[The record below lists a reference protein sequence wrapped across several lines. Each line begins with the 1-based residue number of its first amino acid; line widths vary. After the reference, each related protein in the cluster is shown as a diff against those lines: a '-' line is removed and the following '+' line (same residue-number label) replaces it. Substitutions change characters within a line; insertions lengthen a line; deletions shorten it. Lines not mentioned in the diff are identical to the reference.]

1 MVFIDFCFIYYIKVC
16 SKSKIM
22 FHTMP
27 KTLLKL
33 KYILS
38 IMGCTNIELNGMFED
53 VLQNDLFKDLRISD
67 QIPFHLIT
75 DLTIEE
81 QKEKLYKEIIPLFKK
96 ILNLIL
102 RLKA

>member
-1 MVFIDFCFIYYIKVC
+1 MI
-16 SKSKIM
+16 
-22 FHTMP
+22 HTMP